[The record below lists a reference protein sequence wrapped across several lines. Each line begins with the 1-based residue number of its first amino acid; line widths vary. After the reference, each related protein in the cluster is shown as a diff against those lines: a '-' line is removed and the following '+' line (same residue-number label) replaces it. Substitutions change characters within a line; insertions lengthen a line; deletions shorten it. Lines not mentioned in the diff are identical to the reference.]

1 MEVSDHEHSS
11 QILQQNRKYKKT
23 NILFLGNSVYW
34 AGMDGEVKYFVQKFN
49 LVLVKKIVNFS
60 TAAMKESTYPQM
72 KKLTKNRG
80 LNLSDKEFHSKGAFA
95 ALHKG
100 KPDAADITAVK
111 KFARECM
118 KEKK

>member
-49 LVLVKKIVNFS
+49 PVLVKK
-60 TAAMKESTYPQM
+60 
-72 KKLTKNRG
+72 NR
-80 LNLSDKEFHSKGAFA
+80 
-95 ALHKG
+95 
-100 KPDAADITAVK
+100 
-111 KFARECM
+111 
-118 KEKK
+118 